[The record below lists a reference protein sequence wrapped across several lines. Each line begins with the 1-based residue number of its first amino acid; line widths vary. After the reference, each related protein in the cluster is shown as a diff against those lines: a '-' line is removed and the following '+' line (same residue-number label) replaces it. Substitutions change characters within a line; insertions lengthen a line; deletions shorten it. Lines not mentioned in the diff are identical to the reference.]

1 MVVTP
6 PTDLFLSLF
15 WLFLLLEDPGGLPG
29 PLLTGTV
36 VLGGGGGATAEDTG
50 GVGPDLV
57 SSFSDLRLMGA
68 ENKETINILR
78 LCLCLRVIG
87 SMVFRPIVL
96 EISYNYVFPPL
107 R

>member
-36 VLGGGGGATAEDTG
+36 VLGGGAGAAEDTG
-50 GVGPDLV
+50 GVVVVLT

-68 ENKETINILR
+68 GNNKIINFMSLFMFTSHWFYAFSPN
-78 LCLCLRVIG
+78 C
-87 SMVFRPIVL
+87 F
-96 EISYNYVFPPL
+96 
-107 R
+107 